1 MIKGLSVLCIAVIGF
16 TACDSSDYKSDKDN
30 KDNDTASKE
39 VPMPA
44 PDNSAATNPSM
55 ADTAFTKNDSTKNTD
70 TGKTHIDTVK
80 SKKTSM
86 RNPSRKG
93 KVMVVADNKKDNSK
107 IERDKEG
114 VYNRAEIMPS
124 FPGGEKALSAYIENN
139 IQYPESAIDN
149 GTEGTVVLTFAVD
162 ETGKVYAPKLASS
175 KIGDGLEEEA
185 MRVVSNMPKWNPGRI
200 KGKNVKT
207 KFTLPIHFV
216 LA

>member
-1 MIKGLSVLCIAVIGF
+1 MIKGLSVMCLAVIGLA
-16 TACDSSDYKSDKDN
+16 ACESSDYKSS
-30 KDNDTASKE
+30 KDNDTSNKE

-55 ADTAFTKNDSTKNTD
+55 ADTAFSKNDSAKNTD
-70 TGKTHIDTVK
+70 TGKTKIDTAK
-80 SKKTSM
+80 TKKTSM

-93 KVMVVADNKKDNSK
+93 KAMLVSADKKDNSK
-107 IERDKEG
+107 IEMDKEG

-139 IQYPESAIDN
+139 IQYPESAMDN

-162 ETGKVYAPKLASS
+162 ETGKVYAPKLVSQ
-175 KIGDGLEEEA
+175 KVGDGLEEEA
-185 MRVVSNMPKWNPGRI
+185 MRVVSKMPKWNPGRI